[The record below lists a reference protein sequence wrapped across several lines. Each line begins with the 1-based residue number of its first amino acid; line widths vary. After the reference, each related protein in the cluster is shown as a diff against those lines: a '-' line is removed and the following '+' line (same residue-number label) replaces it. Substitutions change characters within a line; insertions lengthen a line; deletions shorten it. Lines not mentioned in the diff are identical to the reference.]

1 MKSLPQPDQE
11 LAVHVVRNIVGRVT
25 YGLVGLDKLL
35 QGHDAESSTY
45 LRSFL
50 SLFEASEQQTSDE
63 SRRLLPQVQDTLGLY
78 NPMLK
83 KELETAAMN
92 ISKLRGTST
101 NRTELENAYSQLE
114 DLLSMLYEATA
125 ARNRISAR

>member
-1 MKSLPQPDQE
+1 MKSIPQLDQE

-35 QGHDAESSTY
+35 QGQESESSSY

-50 SLFEASEQQTSDE
+50 SLFEASEQQTSEE
-63 SRRLLPQVQDTLGLY
+63 SRRLLPQVENTLGLY

-83 KELETAAMN
+83 DELKTAALN
-92 ISKLRGTST
+92 VSKLRGSSTSK
-101 NRTELENAYSQLE
+101 TELEKAYSQLE
-114 DLLSMLYEATA
+114 ELLGMLYEATGT
-125 ARNRISAR
+125 RNKPFPR